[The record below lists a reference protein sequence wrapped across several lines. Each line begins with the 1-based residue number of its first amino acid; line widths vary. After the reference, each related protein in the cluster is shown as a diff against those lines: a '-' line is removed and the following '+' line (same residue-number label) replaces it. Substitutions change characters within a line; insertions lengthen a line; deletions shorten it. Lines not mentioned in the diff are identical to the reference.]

1 MMLLL
6 FITPMMVQA
15 KNGSSYC
22 LWISASPDPTSMP
35 ESRYRLATQDVNAV
49 NHGESDVAEFFS
61 ELSKCYSKE
70 KEKICRR
77 QRNLDYFKELWHY
90 SVNKPL

>member
-49 NHGESDVAEFFS
+49 NHGESDVAGREILTIS
-61 ELSKCYSKE
+61 RSYGIIQLISH
-70 KEKICRR
+70 CRFLTVR
-77 QRNLDYFKELWHY
+77 
-90 SVNKPL
+90 SV